1 MGKLSKIDWDII
13 DARVRAAATR
23 HAFAT
28 QSIGLLS
35 IVMEQVFPDIQ
46 DQLQEAITDGA
57 DDRGIDGIHIVEG
70 DIQAE
75 IYLFQSKY
83 RDSHKSCDRTIND
96 ADIMKV
102 SIFLNDLFNRS
113 ENLIKCNNFRLV
125 ESVQRIWELHEK
137 GKICRYKVIFCSN
150 GNGFSASAQT
160 IIDSVCANH
169 LQVSFEFYGAGEIIR
184 GMALEGRFP
193 ENGALQVIGKEI
205 IERSDGDVRGVIASV
220 DANSFIELIKTEDGQ
235 GIKRHLFD
243 ENLRIFLGAKGG
255 YNPSIIETATSHDS
269 YLFWYLNNGITI
281 TCKNISYNK
290 GHTNPILR
298 FDDFQIV
305 NGAQTSHSLFEAS
318 RIGVEAIND
327 VVLMVRVYATDRAD
341 IAERVAVATN
351 SQARIQSRDLRA
363 NNPVLKKME
372 IGFLQQGY
380 FFERKRNMAADKPED
395 KRIDALKL
403 GQILLA
409 YELREPDKAKSE
421 SDSIFDTRFRQI
433 FHESRDVSELI
444 RLYELYRI
452 IEQKRENYIS
462 EYGSY
467 PESGRPNQYLVYG
480 HWFVLFTCSL
490 LQTKSGRLHL
500 PVGSDAETLVEEA
513 IKVVAMACSQQKAVA
528 HYQMFRSPKT
538 KGKIYAELAGQQLD
552 LLDFLDQTV

>member
-1 MGKLSKIDWDII
+1 LRKLSTIDWDII
-13 DARVRAAATR
+13 DARVRAAATK
-23 HAFAT
+23 HVFAT

-35 IVMEQVFPDIQ
+35 IVMEQIFPDIQ

-57 DDRGIDGIHIVEG
+57 DDRGIDGIHILES
-70 DIQAE
+70 DLQAE

-96 ADIMKV
+96 SEIMKV
-102 SIFLNDLFNRS
+102 SLFLSELFDKS
-113 ENLIKCNNFRLV
+113 DGLIKCNNFRLV
-125 ESVQRIWELHEK
+125 EAVQRIWDLHER

-150 GNGFSASAQT
+150 GNGFSPSAQK

-169 LQVSFEFYGAGEIIR
+169 LQVSFEFYGADEIIR
-184 GMALEGRFP
+184 GMSLEGRSP
-193 ENGALQVIGKEI
+193 ENGTLQVIGREI
-205 IERSDGDVRGVIASV
+205 LERSDGDVRGVIASV
-220 DANSFIELIKTEDGQ
+220 DANSFIKLIRTEDGQ

-243 ENLRIFLGAKGG
+243 DNLRIFLGTKGG
-255 YNPSIIETATSHDS
+255 YNSSIIETATSRDS

-281 TCKNISYNK
+281 TCKKFAYNK
-290 GHTNPILR
+290 GHTSPTLH
-298 FDDFQIV
+298 FEDFQIV
-305 NGAQTSHSLFEAS
+305 NGAQTSHSIFEAS
-318 RIGVEAIND
+318 RTGVQTIND

-363 NNPVLKKME
+363 NNTILKKLE
-372 IGFLQQGY
+372 LGFLEKGY

-409 YELREPDKAKSE
+409 YELGEPDKAKSE
-421 SDSIFDTRFRQI
+421 SDSIFDTRFKQI
-433 FHESRDVSELI
+433 FHENRDVSELI
-444 RLYELYRI
+444 RLYDLYQI
-452 IEQKRENYIS
+452 IEKKRETYIS

-480 HWFVLFTCSL
+480 HWFILFTCKL
-490 LQTKSGRLHL
+490 LQTKSRRRQL
-500 PVGSDAETLVEEA
+500 PTGDDAESLVDEA
-513 IKVVAMACSQQKAVA
+513 INIVAVACSQQKAVA
-528 HYQMFRSPKT
+528 HYQIFRSSKT
-538 KGKIYAELAGQQLD
+538 KAKIYAEFAGQQLD
-552 LLDFLDQTV
+552 LLDLLSQTC